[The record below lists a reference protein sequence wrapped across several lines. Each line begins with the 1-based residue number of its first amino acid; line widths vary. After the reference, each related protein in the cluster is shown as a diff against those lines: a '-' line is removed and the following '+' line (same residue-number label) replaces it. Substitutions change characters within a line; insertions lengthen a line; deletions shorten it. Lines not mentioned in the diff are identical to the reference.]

1 MAAKVVQFAGQAGE
15 LILVI
20 AQRSLHIA
28 NILPGTSMG
37 ERFEAQ
43 VALDDVPGDRR
54 PQQARQVDF
63 HLIPQ
68 PPQLVRPE
76 LDIG

>member
-1 MAAKVVQFAGQAGE
+1 MAAKVVQFAGQTSE

-20 AQRSLHIA
+20 TQSPLHVA
-28 NILPGTSMG
+28 NILPGTPVG
-37 ERFEAQ
+37 KRFEAQ
-43 VALDDVPGDRR
+43 MALDDVPGDRR
-54 PQQARQVDF
+54 PQQARQIDF

-68 PPQLVRPE
+68 PPQLIRPE